1 MSRQF
6 AVVGL
11 GRLGIA
17 MAGTLDSLGH
27 DVLGVD
33 TREDLIRN
41 LADDLPN
48 VHLVAADAT
57 DEDVLR
63 GLNVQDFDA
72 AAVVIGENHVE
83 AGILATANLKEL
95 GVSTIVARATGK
107 LHARVLEKVGADRVI
122 QPERE
127 MGEQVARVLASPA
140 VLDYVDLGE
149 DEALIEAKVPQQWA
163 GKSLAELALSRNL
176 GLTVVALKPKD
187 GAGTLPRGDT
197 VLQEEDVIVVGGTKK
212 LLDAS
217 PLAGPPPGSR
227 NPKRR
232 FFHL

>member
-11 GRLGIA
+11 GRLGIS
-17 MAGTLDSLGH
+17 MVVTLNSLGH
-27 DVLGVD
+27 DVLAID
-33 TREDLIRN
+33 TKEELIQN

-63 GLNVQDFDA
+63 GLNVQEFDA

-95 GVSTIVARATGK
+95 GVSTIVARATSK
-107 LHARVLEKVGADRVI
+107 LHARVLERVGADRII

-127 MGEQVARVLASPA
+127 MGEQVARFLASPA
-140 VLDYVDLGE
+140 LLDYVDLGE
-149 DEALIEAKVPQQWA
+149 NEALIEARVPEEWTD
-163 GKSLAELALSRNL
+163 KSLAELALSRNL
-176 GLTVVALKPKD
+176 GLTVVALKPQN
-187 GAGTLPRGDT
+187 GAGKLPRGDT
-197 VLQEEDVIVVGGTKK
+197 VLQEGDVIVVGGTKK
-212 LLDAS
+212 RLDAS
-217 PLAGPPPGSR
+217 PLTGPSSG
-227 NPKRR
+227 RR
-232 FFHL
+232 